1 MNRQG
6 VALIFTLL
14 VLMVL
19 AILSASFFLKTI
31 NESNLV
37 KRQVASTQAFWLAEA
52 GVAQVFS
59 NLTSGTLSGNVSRD
73 TFRYNTTTVEV
84 YGNTYQINSA
94 GTVILADASNITRNI
109 TVFVTTHPS
118 NASGFTNAIEVNGNL
133 TVRGSVEING
143 TNVTNASLSFT
154 SKFGLEAEKL
164 RAYAIA
170 HGNNY
175 TDPDPNDIVVNNE
188 IAWVDV
194 TEGRSMIT
202 RTGWNGSGILVING
216 DADITGGNFSG
227 ILWVIGALKMSGN
240 PNDFGAIFAECDAD
254 INTTVTGNVYIE
266 HNSATIQDALNLTA
280 FVNKTIVSWNEIR

>member
-52 GVAQVFS
+52 GVAQAFS

-73 TFRYNTTTVEV
+73 TFRYNTTTVQV

-164 RAYAIA
+164 RSYAIA

-175 TDPDPNDIVVNNE
+175 TDPDPNEIVVNNE
-188 IAWVDV
+188 ITWVDV
-194 TEGRSMIT
+194 TEGKSMT
-202 RTGWNGSGILVING
+202 TQTGWNGSGILVING

-266 HNSATIQDALNLTA
+266 HNSTTIQDALNLTA